1 MEEKMDNEKVL
12 PSLWKAYEKYFHVG
26 TSVNEFQL
34 MFPGANQQIIL
45 DHFDEIVAENVCKQC
60 NVTDGRGNYTWEKAD
75 KFLEFGKANNK
86 KIRWHALVWH
96 NQAAQKIFTDDS
108 GNFVSKDELN
118 RRLKDFIFTV
128 GDHIKGKVESIDV
141 VNECISDKHFN
152 LRTQEERSI
161 YNGILGPEYIDN
173 AFFWA
178 REACPNTQLVINDYN
193 LETIEAKRDG
203 LYNLVKGMLSRGV
216 PVDAVGLQMHI
227 NQFNPPVKQ
236 IEEAIELYGSLG
248 LQVLLTEMEVS
259 GYDFEDHS
267 LKVYDAD
274 FLNKQADRYEEL
286 FKCFKRC
293 SEKGLLKDV
302 LFWGTAD
309 HLSWKNDFP
318 VFGRGDNC
326 LLFDRVNQPKPA
338 FFRVIEAAG
347 K

>member
-1 MEEKMDNEKVL
+1 MNNENPL
-12 PSLWKAYEKYFHVG
+12 PSLWKAYQKYFHIG
-26 TSVNEFQL
+26 TSVSEFQL
-34 MFPGANQQIIL
+34 KFPGPGTQIIV
-45 DHFDEIVAENVCKQC
+45 DHFDEIVAENVCKPMH
-60 NVTDGRGNYTWEKAD
+60 VTDGRGNYTWEKAD
-75 KFLEFGKANNK
+75 QFLEFGKENNK
-86 KIRWHALVWH
+86 KIRWHTLVWH
-96 NQAAQKIFTDDS
+96 NQAAPKMFTDDD
-108 GNFVSKDELN
+108 GNYVSKDELN

-152 LRTQEERSI
+152 LRTLEERSLF
-161 YNGILGPEYIDN
+161 NGIIGPEYIDN
-173 AFFWA
+173 AFYWA

-203 LYNLVKGMLSRGV
+203 LYNLVKGMISRGV

-227 NQFNPPVKQ
+227 NMYNPPVKQ

-248 LQVLLTEMEVS
+248 LQVILTEMEVS
-259 GYDFEDHS
+259 AYEFDDKS

-302 LFWGTAD
+302 VLWGTAD
-309 HLSWKNDFP
+309 CISWKNNFP

-326 LLFDRVNQPKPA
+326 LLFDRINEPKPA
-338 FFRVIEAAG
+338 FFRLIDLA
-347 K
+347 KN